1 MVWLV
6 ALGSALGGVL
16 RYLLSPLFQRGFT
29 EGFPGGTLVVN
40 VLGSFVIGLVLRVAS
55 ESTLLSPEARV
66 FLTVGVCG
74 GFTTFSAF
82 SAETLRL
89 LQTDQ
94 WSRALIYIVASV
106 VLSVGAAA
114 LGWMGGGIVA
124 RTQA

>member
-1 MVWLV
+1 MIWLV
-6 ALGSALGGVL
+6 ALGSAIGGVL
-16 RYLLSPLFQRGFT
+16 RYLLSPLFQRGFA
-29 EGFPGGTLVVN
+29 EGFPGGTLIVN
-40 VLGSFVIGLVLRVAS
+40 ILGSFVIGLVLRAAS
-55 ESTLLSPEARV
+55 ESTALTPEARV

-94 WSRALIYIVASV
+94 WSRALIYITASI

-114 LGWMGGGIVA
+114 LGWLGGGLVSRPPA
-124 RTQA
+124 

>member
-1 MVWLV
+1 MIWLV
-6 ALGSALGGVL
+6 ALGSAIGGVL
-16 RYLLSPLFQRGFT
+16 RYLLSPLFQRGFA

-40 VLGSFVIGLVLRVAS
+40 ILGSFVIGLVLRTAS
-55 ESTLLSPEARV
+55 ESTALTPEARV

-94 WSRALIYIVASV
+94 WSRALIYITASV
-106 VLSVGAAA
+106 VLSIGAAA
-114 LGWMGGGIVA
+114 LGWLGGGMLTRPSA
-124 RTQA
+124 

>member
-1 MVWLV
+1 MIWLV
-6 ALGSALGGVL
+6 ALGSAIGGVL
-16 RYLLSPLFQRGFT
+16 RYLLSPLFQRSFA

-40 VLGSFVIGLVLRVAS
+40 ILGSFVIGLVLRAAS
-55 ESTLLSPEARV
+55 ESTALTPEARV

-94 WSRALIYIVASV
+94 WTRALLYITASIL
-106 VLSVGAAA
+106 LSIGAAA
-114 LGWMGGGIVA
+114 LGWLGGGVISRPA
-124 RTQA
+124 A

>member
-1 MVWLV
+1 MIWLV

-16 RYLLSPLFQRGFT
+16 RYLLSPLFQRGFA

-94 WSRALIYIVASV
+94 WSRALIYIVAAV